1 MNGQVGSIP
10 TVPLLYGR
18 VTQLGECLPCK
29 QEVASSSLVTVHH
42 IWRVSGILVNTSGFQ
57 SEDCGFDPRTRHQKF
72 FCYET
77 KSKWISKSPTAIIP
91 PKRHRLVIR
100 GRRMYRYEF
109 GRPSASAESTGSSP
123 VALFFI
129 MGNGTAWSG
138 RLPCK
143 QDNRRVRCPYS
154 PPRSIVQ
161 VVTIYWV
168 NTEIVR
174 EYSHTYGERCGE
186 VVTTLEMKVRKSNQN
201 DEVSQW

>member
-1 MNGQVGSIP
+1 
-10 TVPLLYGR
+10 
-18 VTQLGECLPCK
+18 
-29 QEVASSSLVTVHH
+29 
-42 IWRVSGILVNTSGFQ
+42 
-57 SEDCGFDPRTRHQKF
+57 
-72 FCYET
+72 
-77 KSKWISKSPTAIIP
+77 
-91 PKRHRLVIR
+91 
-100 GRRMYRYEF
+100 MYRYEI

-143 QDNRRVRCPYS
+143 QDSRRVRCPYS

-186 VVTTLEMKVRKSNQN
+186 VVTTLEMKVRKSNQMMRFHN
-201 DEVSQW
+201 GNEPDKSWLA